1 MSLFPVCSNVP
12 RVFCLY
18 FTRGCTRVLCFFGD
32 NNPYQIKKEMKK
44 ILELLKPYRKKLI
57 GVALIDGIGMI
68 CSLLMP
74 FVMSEIV
81 ERGISEQSIS
91 VVWQYAIIMVLLAIV
106 SVVANILSA
115 KLNTYI
121 SAGYSSDLC
130 RITFE
135 KINSLSYTNYTRLGP
150 SGLLTRATD
159 DIWNVEGTITSL
171 PYTLFTVPVMFIGSA
186 VLAFLADPVLS
197 AVFMLSIPP
206 ILILVLVLMRPLYDM
221 WDKSDK
227 YVDMQNKI
235 VRERLSGLRV
245 VRAFNNERREHER
258 AKFATEEMAKYMIRA
273 NTRGGMVDPFAM
285 LLLNLATV
293 AVIYF
298 GGVRAQ
304 SGSGI
309 STGSIIAVLQ
319 YIGMISNALIN
330 ISWTLAW
337 LPKVRVSMRRLEEIH
352 SCVDEEVIPEGEGK
366 MPDGFDIEI
375 RGLSFTYPDSTRSV
389 IEDLSLT
396 VREGEHIALIGG
408 TGSGKSTLIK
418 LLAGLFEPTD
428 GDIIIGGASYKDM
441 RRGEVRSHFSVALQK
456 ARIFEGSVRDNIRM
470 GNPDATDEE
479 IYKALRL
486 SKMEDFVN
494 SHETGLDYILVGS
507 GQNVSGGQ
515 RQRLNMARTVIK
527 KADVYIFDDSF
538 SALDFLTESEIKE
551 NYEDLLRGKSRI
563 VATQRIST
571 AMSADRIYVLDKGRI
586 IGVGTH
592 AELLSACSVYREIA
606 DSQLGGRREGAYES

>member
-1 MSLFPVCSNVP
+1 
-12 RVFCLY
+12 
-18 FTRGCTRVLCFFGD
+18 
-32 NNPYQIKKEMKK
+32 MKK
-44 ILELLKPYRKKLI
+44 LLELLKPYRKKLV

-68 CSLLMP
+68 CALLMP

-81 ERGISEQSIS
+81 EKGISEQNIS
-91 VVWQYAIIMVLLAIV
+91 LVWKYAVIMVLLAIV
-106 SVVANILSA
+106 SVIANVISA
-115 KLNTYI
+115 KLNTSI

-130 RITFE
+130 RSTFE
-135 KINSLSYTNYTRLGP
+135 KINSLSYTDYTKIGP

-206 ILILVLVLMRPLYDM
+206 ILILVLILMRPLYDM

-245 VRAFNNERREHER
+245 VRAFNNEKREHGR

-298 GGVRAQ
+298 GGIRAQ
-304 SGSGI
+304 AGSGI
-309 STGSIIAVLQ
+309 STGGIIAVLQ
-319 YIGMISNALIN
+319 YIGMITNAVIS

-337 LPKVRVSMRRLEEIH
+337 LPKVKVSMRRLNEIH
-352 SCVDEEVIPEGEGK
+352 SSPDEEKIPEGEGK
-366 MPDGFDIEI
+366 IPNGFDLEI
-375 RGLSFTYPDSTRSV
+375 HNLSFTYPNSTKSV
-389 IEDLSLT
+389 IENISLSIK
-396 VREGEHIALIGG
+396 EGEHIALIGG

-418 LLAGLFEPTD
+418 LLAGLFEPSE
-428 GDIIIGGASYKDM
+428 GEIMIGEASYKDM
-441 RRGEVRSHFSVALQK
+441 RKVDVRSHFSVALQK
-456 ARIFEGSVRDNIRM
+456 AQIFEGTVRDNIKM
-470 GNPDATDEE
+470 GNPDATDDE
-479 IYKALRL
+479 IYEALRL
-486 SKMEDFVN
+486 SKMAEFVD
-494 SHETGLDYILVGS
+494 SHEEGLDYILVGS

-527 KADVYIFDDSF
+527 EADVYIFDDSF

-551 NYEDLLRGKSRI
+551 NYSALLRGKSRI

-571 AMSADRIYVLDKGRI
+571 AMSADRIYVLDNGRI

-592 AELLSACSVYREIA
+592 RELLSSCPIYREIA
-606 DSQLGGRREGAYES
+606 DSQLGGRKEGAYEEE

>member
-1 MSLFPVCSNVP
+1 
-12 RVFCLY
+12 
-18 FTRGCTRVLCFFGD
+18 
-32 NNPYQIKKEMKK
+32 MKK
-44 ILELLKPYRKKLI
+44 LLELLKPYRKKLV

-68 CSLLMP
+68 CALLMP

-81 ERGISEQSIS
+81 EKGISEQNIS
-91 VVWQYAIIMVLLAIV
+91 LVWKYAVIMVLLAII
-106 SVVANILSA
+106 SVIANVISA
-115 KLNTYI
+115 KLNTSI

-130 RITFE
+130 RSTFE
-135 KINSLSYTNYTRLGP
+135 KINSLSYTDYTRIGP

-206 ILILVLVLMRPLYDM
+206 ILILVLILMRPLYDM

-245 VRAFNNERREHER
+245 VRAFNNEKREHGR

-298 GGVRAQ
+298 GGIRAQ
-304 SGSGI
+304 AGSGI
-309 STGSIIAVLQ
+309 STGGVIAVLQ
-319 YIGMISNALIN
+319 YIGMISNALIS

-337 LPKVRVSMRRLEEIH
+337 LPKVKVSMRRLNEIH
-352 SCVDEEVIPEGEGK
+352 SSPDEEKIPEGAGEI
-366 MPDGFDIEI
+366 PNGFDLEI
-375 RGLSFTYPDSTRSV
+375 RNLSFTYPNSTKNV
-389 IEDLSLT
+389 IENISLSIK
-396 VREGEHIALIGG
+396 EGEHIALIGG

-418 LLAGLFEPTD
+418 LLAGLFEPSE
-428 GDIIIGGASYKDM
+428 GEIIIGGASYKDM
-441 RRGEVRSHFSVALQK
+441 RKVDVRSHFSVALQK
-456 ARIFEGSVRDNIRM
+456 AQIFEGTVRDNIKM
-470 GNPDATDEE
+470 GNPNANDDE
-479 IYKALRL
+479 IYEALRL
-486 SKMEDFVN
+486 SKMAEFVD
-494 SHETGLDYILVGS
+494 SHEEGLDYILVGS

-527 KADVYIFDDSF
+527 EADVYIFDDSF

-551 NYEDLLRGKSRI
+551 NYSTLLRVKSRI

-571 AMSADRIYVLDKGRI
+571 AMSADRIYVLDNGRI

-592 AELLSACSVYREIA
+592 RELLSSCPIYREIA
-606 DSQLGGRREGAYES
+606 DSQLGGRKEGAHEEE

>member
-1 MSLFPVCSNVP
+1 
-12 RVFCLY
+12 
-18 FTRGCTRVLCFFGD
+18 
-32 NNPYQIKKEMKK
+32 MKK
-44 ILELLKPYRKKLI
+44 LLELLKPYRKKLV
-57 GVALIDGIGMI
+57 GVALIDGVGMI

-81 ERGISEQSIS
+81 EKGVSEQNIPL
-91 VVWQYAIIMVLLAIV
+91 VWQYAVIMVLLAIV
-106 SVVANILSA
+106 SVTANMISA
-115 KLNTYI
+115 KLNTAV

-130 RITFE
+130 RATFE
-135 KINSLSYTNYTRLGP
+135 KINSLSYTNYTKIGP

-186 VLAFLADPVLS
+186 ILAFLADPVLS

-206 ILILVLVLMRPLYDM
+206 ILILVLILMRPLYDM

-245 VRAFNNERREHER
+245 VRAFNNEKREHGR

-293 AVIYF
+293 AVVYF

-304 SGSGI
+304 AGSGI
-309 STGSIIAVLQ
+309 STGGVIAVLQ
-319 YIGMISNALIN
+319 YIGMLSNALIS

-337 LPKVRVSMRRLEEIH
+337 LPKVKVSMRRLNEIH
-352 SCVDEEVIPEGEGK
+352 SSPDEETIPEGKGEVPK
-366 MPDGFDIEI
+366 GFDIEI
-375 RGLSFTYPDSTRSV
+375 RNLSFTYPDSAKSV
-389 IEDLSLT
+389 VENLSLAIK
-396 VREGEHIALIGG
+396 EGEHIALIGG

-418 LLAGLFEPTD
+418 LLAGLFEPSE
-428 GDIIIGGASYKDM
+428 GEILIGGASYKEVRKVD
-441 RRGEVRSHFSVALQK
+441 VRSHFSVALQK
-456 ARIFEGSVRDNIRM
+456 AQIFEGTVRDNIKM
-470 GNPDATDEE
+470 GRPDATDEE
-479 IYKALRL
+479 IFETLRL
-486 SKMEDFVN
+486 SKMADFVD
-494 SHETGLDYILVGS
+494 SHKEGLDYVLVGS

-551 NYEDLLRGKSRI
+551 NYATLLRGKSRI

-571 AMSADRIYVLDKGRI
+571 AMSADRIYVLDKGRL

-592 AELLSACSVYREIA
+592 KELLSSCPIYREIA
-606 DSQLGGRREGAYES
+606 DSQLGSRKEGVHEE

>member
-1 MSLFPVCSNVP
+1 
-12 RVFCLY
+12 
-18 FTRGCTRVLCFFGD
+18 
-32 NNPYQIKKEMKK
+32 MKK
-44 ILELLKPYRKKLI
+44 ILELLKPYRKKLVS
-57 GVALIDGIGMI
+57 VALIDGIGMI
-68 CSLLMP
+68 CALLMP

-81 ERGISEQSIS
+81 EKGISEQNIS
-91 VVWQYAIIMVLLAIV
+91 LVWKYAVIMVLLAIV
-106 SVVANILSA
+106 SVIANVISA
-115 KLNTYI
+115 KLNTSI

-130 RITFE
+130 RSTFE
-135 KINSLSYTNYTRLGP
+135 KINSLSYTDYTKIGP

-206 ILILVLVLMRPLYDM
+206 ILILVLILMRPLYDM

-245 VRAFNNERREHER
+245 VRAFNNEKREHGR

-298 GGVRAQ
+298 GGIRAQ
-304 SGSGI
+304 AGSGI
-309 STGSIIAVLQ
+309 STGGIIAVLQ
-319 YIGMISNALIN
+319 YIGMITNAVIS

-337 LPKVRVSMRRLEEIH
+337 LPKVKVSMRRLNEIH
-352 SCVDEEVIPEGEGK
+352 SSPDEEKIPEGEGK
-366 MPDGFDIEI
+366 IPNGFDLEI
-375 RGLSFTYPDSTRSV
+375 RNLSFTYPNSTKSV
-389 IEDLSLT
+389 IENISLSIK
-396 VREGEHIALIGG
+396 EGEHIALIGG

-418 LLAGLFEPTD
+418 LLAGLFEPSE
-428 GDIIIGGASYKDM
+428 GEIIIGDASYKDM
-441 RRGEVRSHFSVALQK
+441 RKVDVRSHFSVALQK
-456 ARIFEGSVRDNIRM
+456 AQIFEGTVRDNIKM
-470 GNPDATDEE
+470 GNPNATDDE
-479 IYKALRL
+479 IYEALRL
-486 SKMEDFVN
+486 SKMAEFID
-494 SHETGLDYILVGS
+494 SHEEGLDYILVGS

-527 KADVYIFDDSF
+527 EADVYIFDDSF

-551 NYEDLLRGKSRI
+551 NYSALLRGKSRI

-571 AMSADRIYVLDKGRI
+571 AMSADRIYVLDNGRI
-586 IGVGTH
+586 IGAGTH
-592 AELLSACSVYREIA
+592 RELLSSCPIYREIA
-606 DSQLGGRREGAYES
+606 DSQLGGRKEGAYEEE

>member
-1 MSLFPVCSNVP
+1 
-12 RVFCLY
+12 
-18 FTRGCTRVLCFFGD
+18 
-32 NNPYQIKKEMKK
+32 MKK
-44 ILELLKPYRKKLI
+44 LLELLKPYRKKLV

-68 CSLLMP
+68 CSLLLP

-81 ERGISEQSIS
+81 EKGISEQNIPF
-91 VVWQYAIIMVLLAIV
+91 VWQYAVIMVLLAIV
-106 SVVANILSA
+106 SVAANIISA
-115 KLNTYI
+115 KLNTAI

-130 RITFE
+130 RVTFE
-135 KINSLSYTNYTRLGP
+135 KINSLSYTNYTKIGP

-171 PYTLFTVPVMFIGSA
+171 PYTLFTVPIMFIGSA

-206 ILILVLVLMRPLYDM
+206 ILILVLILMRPLYDM

-245 VRAFNNERREHER
+245 VRAFNNEKREHGR

-298 GGVRAQ
+298 GGIRAQ
-304 SGSGI
+304 AGSGI
-309 STGSIIAVLQ
+309 STGGIIAVLQ
-319 YIGMISNALIN
+319 YIGMITNAVIS

-337 LPKVRVSMRRLEEIH
+337 LPKVKVSIRRLNEIH
-352 SCVDEEVIPEGEGK
+352 SSPDEETIPEGEGDV
-366 MPDGFDIEI
+366 PNGFDIEI
-375 RGLSFTYPDSTRSV
+375 NNLSFTYPDSTKNV
-389 IEDLSLT
+389 LENLSLT
-396 VREGEHIALIGG
+396 VKQGEQIALIGG

-418 LLAGLFEPTD
+418 LLAGLFEPSE
-428 GDIIIGGASYKDM
+428 GEIIIGGASYKDM
-441 RRGEVRSHFSVALQK
+441 RKVDVRSHFSVALQK
-456 ARIFEGSVRDNIRM
+456 AQIFEGTVRDNIKM
-470 GNPDATDEE
+470 GKPDATDEE
-479 IYKALRL
+479 VYKVLGL
-486 SKMEDFVN
+486 SKMAEFVD
-494 SHETGLDYILVGS
+494 SHKEGLDYILVGS

-538 SALDFLTESEIKE
+538 SALDFFTESEIKE
-551 NYEDLLRGKSRI
+551 NYANLLQGKSRI

-571 AMSADRIYVLDKGRI
+571 AMSADRIYVLDNGRI

-592 AELLSACSVYREIA
+592 KELLSSCPIYREIA
-606 DSQLGGRREGAYES
+606 DSQLGGRKEGAHEEK

>member
-1 MSLFPVCSNVP
+1 MAH
-12 RVFCLY
+12 
-18 FTRGCTRVLCFFGD
+18 RVLYAFSRKVRLKQHTSEKND
-32 NNPYQIKKEMKK
+32 RQKMKK
-44 ILELLKPYRKKLI
+44 LFELLKPYRKKLI
-57 GVALIDGIGMI
+57 GVALIDGVGML
-68 CSLLMP
+68 CALLMP

-81 ERGISEQSIS
+81 EKGISGQNIRL
-91 VVWQYAIIMVLLAIV
+91 VWQYAVIMVALAGI
-106 SVVANILSA
+106 SVAANILSV
-115 KLNTYI
+115 KLNTGI

-130 RITFE
+130 RVTFE
-135 KINSLSYTNYTRLGP
+135 KINSLSYTDYVKIGP

-159 DIWNVEGTITSL
+159 DIWNVEGTMTSL

-186 VLAFLADPVLS
+186 ILAFLADPVLS

-206 ILILVLVLMRPLYDM
+206 ILILVLILMRPLYDM
-221 WDKSDK
+221 WDKSDR

-245 VRAFNNERREHER
+245 VRAFNNEKREHGR
-258 AKFATEEMAKYMIRA
+258 AKRATEEMAKYMIRA

-298 GGVRAQ
+298 GGIRAQ
-304 SGSGI
+304 MGSGI
-309 STGSIIAVLQ
+309 STGGVIAVLQ

-337 LPKVRVSMRRLEEIH
+337 LPKVKVSVRRLNEIY
-352 SCVDEEVIPEGEGK
+352 SSPDEEKISEGEG
-366 MPDGFDIEI
+366 DVSRGFDVEI
-375 RGLSFTYPDSTRSV
+375 RDLSFAYPDSSKRVLEGLT
-389 IEDLSLT
+389 LSIK
-396 VREGEHIALIGG
+396 EGEHIALIGG

-418 LLAGLFEPTD
+418 ILAGLFEPSE
-428 GDIIIGGASYKDM
+428 GEIIIGGASYGNM
-441 RRGEVRSHFSVALQK
+441 RKADVRSHFSVALQK
-456 ARIFEGSVRDNIRM
+456 AQIFEGTVRDNIKM
-470 GNPDATDEE
+470 GNPSATDEE
-479 IYKALRL
+479 IYEALRL
-486 SKMEDFVN
+486 SKMADFVD
-494 SHETGLDYILVGS
+494 SHAEGLDYILVGS

-527 KADVYIFDDSF
+527 KSDVYIFDDSF

-551 NYEDLLRGKSRI
+551 NYSSYLRGKSRI

-571 AMSADRIYVLDKGRI
+571 AMSADRIYVLEKGRI

-592 AELLSACSVYREIA
+592 SELLSSCSIYREIA
-606 DSQLGGRREGAYES
+606 DSQLGGRREGKDEE

>member
-1 MSLFPVCSNVP
+1 
-12 RVFCLY
+12 
-18 FTRGCTRVLCFFGD
+18 
-32 NNPYQIKKEMKK
+32 MKK
-44 ILELLKPYRKKLI
+44 LLELLKPYRKKLV

-68 CSLLMP
+68 CALLMP

-81 ERGISEQSIS
+81 EKGISEQNIS
-91 VVWQYAIIMVLLAIV
+91 LVWKYAVIMVLLAII
-106 SVVANILSA
+106 SVIANVISA
-115 KLNTYI
+115 KLNTSI

-130 RITFE
+130 RSTFE
-135 KINSLSYTNYTRLGP
+135 KINSLSYTDYTKIGP

-206 ILILVLVLMRPLYDM
+206 ILILVLILMRPLYDM

-245 VRAFNNERREHER
+245 VRAFNNEKREHGR

-298 GGVRAQ
+298 GGIRAQ
-304 SGSGI
+304 AGSGI
-309 STGSIIAVLQ
+309 STGGIIAVLQ
-319 YIGMISNALIN
+319 YIGMITNAVIS

-337 LPKVRVSMRRLEEIH
+337 LPKVKVSMRRLNEIH
-352 SCVDEEVIPEGEGK
+352 SSPDEEKIPEGEGEI
-366 MPDGFDIEI
+366 PNGFDLEI
-375 RGLSFTYPDSTRSV
+375 RNLSFTYPNSTKSV
-389 IEDLSLT
+389 IENISLSIK
-396 VREGEHIALIGG
+396 EGEHIALIGG

-418 LLAGLFEPTD
+418 LLAGLFEPSE
-428 GDIIIGGASYKDM
+428 GEIMIGEASYKDM
-441 RRGEVRSHFSVALQK
+441 RKVDVRSHFSVALQK
-456 ARIFEGSVRDNIRM
+456 AQIFEGTVRDNIKM
-470 GNPDATDEE
+470 GNPDATDDE
-479 IYKALRL
+479 IYEALRL
-486 SKMEDFVN
+486 SKMAEFVD
-494 SHETGLDYILVGS
+494 SHEEGLDYILVGS

-551 NYEDLLRGKSRI
+551 NYSMLLRGKSRI

-571 AMSADRIYVLDKGRI
+571 AMSADRIYVLDNGRI

-592 AELLSACSVYREIA
+592 RELLSSCPIYREIA
-606 DSQLGGRREGAYES
+606 DSQLGGRKEGAHEEE

>member
-1 MSLFPVCSNVP
+1 
-12 RVFCLY
+12 
-18 FTRGCTRVLCFFGD
+18 
-32 NNPYQIKKEMKK
+32 MKK
-44 ILELLKPYRKKLI
+44 LLELLKPYRKKLVS
-57 GVALIDGIGMI
+57 VALIDAISMI

-81 ERGISEQSIS
+81 EKGISEQNIRL
-91 VVWQYAIIMVLLAIV
+91 VWIYAAIMVLLAIV
-106 SVVANILSA
+106 SIIASIISA
-115 KLNTYI
+115 KLNTSI

-130 RITFE
+130 RVTFE
-135 KINSLSYTNYTRLGP
+135 KINSLSYTNYTKIGP

-171 PYTLFTVPVMFIGSA
+171 PYTLFTVPIMFIGSA
-186 VLAFLADPVLS
+186 ILAFLADPALA

-206 ILILVLVLMRPLYDM
+206 ILILVLIIMRPLYDM

-227 YVDMQNKI
+227 YIDMQNKI

-245 VRAFNNERREHER
+245 VRAFNNEKREHSR

-273 NTRGGMVDPFAM
+273 NTRGGLVDPFAM

-298 GGVRAQ
+298 GGIRAQ
-304 SGSGI
+304 AGSGI
-309 STGSIIAVLQ
+309 STGGVIAVLQ
-319 YIGMISNALIN
+319 YIGMISNALII

-337 LPKVRVSMRRLEEIH
+337 LPKVKVSMRRLNEIH
-352 SCVDEEVIPEGEGK
+352 SSPNEETIPEGEGK
-366 MPDGFDIEI
+366 VPNGFDIEI
-375 RGLSFTYPDSTRSV
+375 RNLSFTYPDSTKNV
-389 IEDLSLT
+389 LEDLSLSLKQ
-396 VREGEHIALIGG
+396 GEHIALIGG

-418 LLAGLFEPTD
+418 LLAGLFEPSE
-428 GDIIIGGASYKDM
+428 GEILIGGASYKDM
-441 RRGEVRSHFSVALQK
+441 RKVDVRSHFSVALQK
-456 ARIFEGSVRDNIRM
+456 AQIFEGTVRDNIKM
-470 GNPDATDEE
+470 GKPDALDEE
-479 IYKALRL
+479 IYEVLKL
-486 SKMEDFVN
+486 SKMADFVD
-494 SHETGLDYILVGS
+494 SHKEGLDYILVGS

-551 NYEDLLRGKSRI
+551 NYAALLRGKSRI
-563 VATQRIST
+563 VATQRICT

-592 AELLSACSVYREIA
+592 NELLSSCPIYREIA
-606 DSQLGGRREGAYES
+606 DSQLGGRKEGTYEE

>member
-1 MSLFPVCSNVP
+1 M
-12 RVFCLY
+12 
-18 FTRGCTRVLCFFGD
+18 
-32 NNPYQIKKEMKK
+32 
-44 ILELLKPYRKKLI
+44 
-57 GVALIDGIGMI
+57 IDGIGMI
-68 CSLLMP
+68 CSLLLP

-81 ERGISEQSIS
+81 EKGISEQNIPF
-91 VVWQYAIIMVLLAIV
+91 VWQYAVIMVLLAIV
-106 SVVANILSA
+106 SVAANIISA
-115 KLNTYI
+115 KLNTAI

-130 RITFE
+130 RVTFE
-135 KINSLSYTNYTRLGP
+135 KINSLSYTNYTKIGP

-171 PYTLFTVPVMFIGSA
+171 PYTLFTVPIMFIGSA

-206 ILILVLVLMRPLYDM
+206 ILILVLILMRPLYDM

-235 VRERLSGLRV
+235 VRERLAGLRV
-245 VRAFNNERREHER
+245 VRAFNNEKREHGR

-298 GGVRAQ
+298 GGIRAQ
-304 SGSGI
+304 AGSGI
-309 STGSIIAVLQ
+309 STGGIIAVLQ
-319 YIGMISNALIN
+319 YIGMITNAVIS

-337 LPKVRVSMRRLEEIH
+337 LPKVKVSMRRLNEIH
-352 SCVDEEVIPEGEGK
+352 SNPDEETIPEGEGDV
-366 MPDGFDIEI
+366 PNGFDIEI
-375 RGLSFTYPDSTRSV
+375 NNLSFTYPDSTKNV
-389 IEDLSLT
+389 LENLSLT
-396 VREGEHIALIGG
+396 VKQGEQIALIGG

-418 LLAGLFEPTD
+418 LLAGLFEPSE
-428 GDIIIGGASYKDM
+428 GEIIIGGASYKDM
-441 RRGEVRSHFSVALQK
+441 RKVDVRSHFSVALQK
-456 ARIFEGSVRDNIRM
+456 AQIFEGTVRDNIKM
-470 GNPDATDEE
+470 GKPDATDEE
-479 IYKALRL
+479 VYKVLGL
-486 SKMEDFVN
+486 SKMAEFVD
-494 SHETGLDYILVGS
+494 SHEEGLDYILVGS

-527 KADVYIFDDSF
+527 EADVYIFDDSF

-551 NYEDLLRGKSRI
+551 NYSALLRGKSRI

-571 AMSADRIYVLDKGRI
+571 AMSADRIYVLDNGRI

-592 AELLSACSVYREIA
+592 RELLSSCPIYREIA
-606 DSQLGGRREGAYES
+606 DSQLGGRKEGAYDEE

>member
-1 MSLFPVCSNVP
+1 MLFSRKVE
-12 RVFCLY
+12 FCTTTHLKEQ
-18 FTRGCTRVLCFFGD
+18 R
-32 NNPYQIKKEMKK
+32 QITKMKK
-44 ILELLKPYRKKLI
+44 LLELLKPYRKKLVC
-57 GVALIDGIGMI
+57 VALIDGIGMI
-68 CSLLMP
+68 CALLMP

-81 ERGISEQSIS
+81 EKGISEQNIAL
-91 VVWQYAIIMVLLAIV
+91 VWKYAVIMILLAAV
-106 SVVANILSA
+106 SVSANVISA
-115 KLNTYI
+115 KLNTSI

-130 RITFE
+130 RSTFE
-135 KINSLSYTNYTRLGP
+135 KINSLSYTDYTKIGP

-159 DIWNVEGTITSL
+159 DIWNVEGTVTSL

-206 ILILVLVLMRPLYDM
+206 ILILVLILMRPLYDM

-235 VRERLSGLRV
+235 VRERLAGLRV
-245 VRAFNNERREHER
+245 VRAFNNEKREHGR

-298 GGVRAQ
+298 GGIRAQ
-304 SGSGI
+304 AGSGI
-309 STGSIIAVLQ
+309 STGGIIAVLQ
-319 YIGMISNALIN
+319 YIGMITNAVIS

-337 LPKVRVSMRRLEEIH
+337 LPKVKVSMRRLNEIH
-352 SCVDEEVIPEGEGK
+352 SSPDEEKIPEGEGEI
-366 MPDGFDIEI
+366 PNGFDLEI
-375 RGLSFTYPDSTRSV
+375 RNLSFTYPNSTKSV
-389 IEDLSLT
+389 IENISLSIK
-396 VREGEHIALIGG
+396 EGEHIALIGG

-418 LLAGLFEPTD
+418 LLAGLFEPSE
-428 GDIIIGGASYKDM
+428 GEIMIGEASYKDM
-441 RRGEVRSHFSVALQK
+441 RKVDVRSHFSVALQK
-456 ARIFEGSVRDNIRM
+456 AQIFEGTVRDNIKM
-470 GNPDATDEE
+470 GNPDATDDE
-479 IYKALRL
+479 IYEALRL
-486 SKMEDFVN
+486 SKMAEFVD
-494 SHETGLDYILVGS
+494 SHEEGLDYILVGS

-527 KADVYIFDDSF
+527 EADVYIFDDSF

-551 NYEDLLRGKSRI
+551 NYSMLLRGKSRI

-571 AMSADRIYVLDKGRI
+571 AMSADRIYVLDNGRI

-592 AELLSACSVYREIA
+592 RELLSSCPIYREIA
-606 DSQLGGRREGAYES
+606 DSQLGGRKEGAHEEE

>member
-1 MSLFPVCSNVP
+1 
-12 RVFCLY
+12 
-18 FTRGCTRVLCFFGD
+18 
-32 NNPYQIKKEMKK
+32 MKK
-44 ILELLKPYRKKLI
+44 LFELLKPYRKNLI
-57 GVALIDGIGMI
+57 GVAVIDGIGMI
-68 CSLLMP
+68 CALLMP
-74 FVMSEIV
+74 FVMIEIV
-81 ERGISEQSIS
+81 EKGISEQNIPI
-91 VVWQYAIIMVLLAIV
+91 VWSYAAIMVFLATV
-106 SVVANILSA
+106 SLAANIISA
-115 KLNTYI
+115 KLSTTV

-135 KINSLSYTNYTRLGP
+135 KINSLSYEDYTKIGP

-159 DIWNVEGTITSL
+159 DIWNVEGTVTSL

-206 ILILVLVLMRPLYDM
+206 ILILVLILMRPLYDM

-245 VRAFNNERREHER
+245 VRAFNNEKREHGR
-258 AKFATEEMAKYMIRA
+258 AKLATEEMAKYMIRA
-273 NTRGGMVDPFAM
+273 NTRGGLVDPFAM

-298 GGVRAQ
+298 GGMRA
-304 SGSGI
+304 GAGAGI

-319 YIGMISNALIN
+319 YIGMISSALIN

-337 LPKVRVSMRRLEEIH
+337 LPKFKVSARRLNEIH
-352 SCVDEEVIPEGEGK
+352 SSPDEETLSESESKIPN
-366 MPDGFDIEI
+366 GFDIEI
-375 RGLSFTYPDSTRSV
+375 KNLSFKYPDSNKNV
-389 IEDLSLT
+389 IENLSLT
-396 VREGEHIALIGG
+396 IKQGEHIALIGG

-418 LLAGLFEPTD
+418 LLAGLFEPCE
-428 GDIIIGGASYKDM
+428 GEIILGTASYKNM
-441 RRGEVRSHFSVALQK
+441 RKAAVRSHFSVALQK
-456 ARIFEGSVRDNIRM
+456 AQIFEGTVRDNIKM
-470 GNPDATDEE
+470 GKPDASDDE
-479 IYKALRL
+479 IYEVLRL
-486 SKMEDFVN
+486 SKMAEFVA
-494 SHETGLDYILVGS
+494 SHEEGLDYILVGS

-538 SALDFLTESEIKE
+538 SALDFLTESEIKQ
-551 NYEDLLRGKSRI
+551 NYTALLRGKSRI

-571 AMSADRIYVLDKGRI
+571 AMSADRIYVLDNGRI
-586 IGVGTH
+586 IGTGTH
-592 AELLSACSVYREIA
+592 SELLTSCPIYREIA
-606 DSQLGGRREGAYES
+606 ASQLGGGMEGKYEK

>member
-1 MSLFPVCSNVP
+1 
-12 RVFCLY
+12 
-18 FTRGCTRVLCFFGD
+18 
-32 NNPYQIKKEMKK
+32 MKK
-44 ILELLKPYRKKLI
+44 LLELLKPYRKKLV

-68 CSLLMP
+68 CALLMP

-81 ERGISEQSIS
+81 EKGISEQNIS
-91 VVWQYAIIMVLLAIV
+91 LVWKYAVIMVLLAII
-106 SVVANILSA
+106 SVIANVISA
-115 KLNTYI
+115 KLNTSI

-130 RITFE
+130 RSTFE
-135 KINSLSYTNYTRLGP
+135 KINSLSYTDYTKIGP

-197 AVFMLSIPP
+197 ALFMLSIPP
-206 ILILVLVLMRPLYDM
+206 ILILVLILMRPLYDM

-245 VRAFNNERREHER
+245 VRAFNNEKREHGR

-298 GGVRAQ
+298 GGIRAQ
-304 SGSGI
+304 AGSGI
-309 STGSIIAVLQ
+309 STGGIIAVLQ
-319 YIGMISNALIN
+319 YIGMITNAVIS

-337 LPKVRVSMRRLEEIH
+337 LPKVKVSMRRLNEIH
-352 SCVDEEVIPEGEGK
+352 SSPDEEKIPEGEGK
-366 MPDGFDIEI
+366 IPNGFDLEI
-375 RGLSFTYPDSTRSV
+375 RNLSFTYPNSTKSV
-389 IEDLSLT
+389 IENISLSIK
-396 VREGEHIALIGG
+396 EGEHIALIGG

-418 LLAGLFEPTD
+418 LLAGLFEPSE
-428 GDIIIGGASYKDM
+428 GEIMIGEASYKDM
-441 RRGEVRSHFSVALQK
+441 RKVDVRSHFSVALQK
-456 ARIFEGSVRDNIRM
+456 AQIFEGTVRDNIKM
-470 GNPDATDEE
+470 GNPDATDDE
-479 IYKALRL
+479 IYEALRL
-486 SKMEDFVN
+486 SKMAEFVD
-494 SHETGLDYILVGS
+494 SHEEGLDYILVGS

-551 NYEDLLRGKSRI
+551 NYSMLLHGKSRI

-571 AMSADRIYVLDKGRI
+571 AMSADRIYVLDNGRI

-592 AELLSACSVYREIA
+592 RELLSSCPIYREIA
-606 DSQLGGRREGAYES
+606 DSQLGGRKEGAHEEE

>member
-1 MSLFPVCSNVP
+1 
-12 RVFCLY
+12 
-18 FTRGCTRVLCFFGD
+18 
-32 NNPYQIKKEMKK
+32 MKK
-44 ILELLKPYRKKLI
+44 LLELLKPYQKKLV

-74 FVMSEIV
+74 FVMSDIV
-81 ERGISEQSIS
+81 EKGISEQNIPF
-91 VVWQYAIIMVLLAIV
+91 VWQYAVIMLLLAIV
-106 SVVANILSA
+106 SVVASVISA
-115 KLNTYI
+115 KLNTAI

-130 RITFE
+130 RVTFE
-135 KINSLSYTNYTRLGP
+135 KINSLSYTNYTKIGP

-186 VLAFLADPVLS
+186 VLAFLVDPVLS
-197 AVFMLSIPP
+197 TVFMLSIPP
-206 ILILVLVLMRPLYDM
+206 ILILVLILMRPLYDM

-245 VRAFNNERREHER
+245 VRAFNNEKREHGR
-258 AKFATEEMAKYMIRA
+258 AKLATEEMAKYMIRA

-298 GGVRAQ
+298 GGIRAQ
-304 SGSGI
+304 AGSGI
-309 STGSIIAVLQ
+309 STGGIIAVLQ
-319 YIGMISNALIN
+319 YIGMITNAIIS

-337 LPKVRVSMRRLEEIH
+337 LPKVKVSMRRLNEIH
-352 SCVDEEVIPEGEGK
+352 SSPDEETIPEGRGE
-366 MPDGFDIEI
+366 MPNGFDIEI
-375 RGLSFTYPDSTRSV
+375 KNLSFRYPDSTKNV
-389 IEDLSLT
+389 LENLSLS
-396 VREGEHIALIGG
+396 VKQGEHIALIGG

-418 LLAGLFEPTD
+418 LLAGLFEPSE
-428 GDIIIGGASYKDM
+428 GEIIIGGASYGKM
-441 RRGEVRSHFSVALQK
+441 RKADVRSHFSVALQK
-456 ARIFEGSVRDNIRM
+456 AQIFEGTVRDNIKM
-470 GNPDATDEE
+470 GQPDATDEE
-479 IYKALRL
+479 IYEVLGL
-486 SKMEDFVN
+486 SKMAEFVD
-494 SHETGLDYILVGS
+494 SHKEGLDYILVGS

-551 NYEDLLRGKSRI
+551 NYATILGKKSRI

-571 AMSADRIYVLDKGRI
+571 AMSADRIYVLDKGCI

-592 AELLSACSVYREIA
+592 SELLSSCPIYREIA
-606 DSQLGGRREGAYES
+606 DSQLGGKKEGTYEE

>member
-1 MSLFPVCSNVP
+1 
-12 RVFCLY
+12 
-18 FTRGCTRVLCFFGD
+18 
-32 NNPYQIKKEMKK
+32 MKK
-44 ILELLKPYRKKLI
+44 LFELLRPYRKKLV
-57 GVALIDGIGMI
+57 GVALIDGVGMM

-81 ERGISEQSIS
+81 EKGISEQNIPL
-91 VVWQYAIIMVLLAIV
+91 VWTYAGIMVALAIV
-106 SVVANILSA
+106 SVIANVTSA
-115 KLNTYI
+115 KLNTII
-121 SAGYSSDLC
+121 SANYSSDLC

-135 KINSLSYTNYTRLGP
+135 KINSLSYTDYTKIGP

-171 PYTLFTVPVMFIGSA
+171 PYTLFTVPIMFIGSA

-197 AVFMLSIPP
+197 AVFMLSVPP

-227 YVDMQNKI
+227 YVDLQNKI

-245 VRAFNNERREHER
+245 VRAFNNEKREHAR

-293 AVIYF
+293 AVVYF
-298 GGVRAQ
+298 GGIRAQ
-304 SGSGI
+304 AGAGI
-309 STGSIIAVLQ
+309 STGGIIAVLQ
-319 YIGMISNALIN
+319 YIGIISNALIS

-337 LPKVRVSMRRLEEIH
+337 LPKFKVSVRRIDEIH
-352 SCVDEEVIPEGEGK
+352 SSPDEEKIPEGKGAV
-366 MPDGFDIEI
+366 PNGFDIEI
-375 RGLSFTYPDSTRSV
+375 QDLSFAYPESNKNV
-389 IEDLSLT
+389 IEGLSLT
-396 VREGEHIALIGG
+396 VKEGEHIALIGG

-418 LLAGLFEPTD
+418 LLSGLFEATE
-428 GDIIIGGASYKDM
+428 GKIIMGGASYSDM
-441 RRGEVRSHFSVALQK
+441 RKADVRSHFSVALQK
-456 ARIFEGSVRDNIRM
+456 AQIFEGTVRDNIKM
-470 GNPDATDEE
+470 GNPNATDDEVYE
-479 IYKALRL
+479 TLHL
-486 SKMEDFVN
+486 SKMADFVD
-494 SHETGLDYILVGS
+494 SHEEGLDYILVGS

-527 KADVYIFDDSF
+527 KADIYIFDDSF
-538 SALDFLTESEIKE
+538 SALDFLTESEIKA
-551 NYEDLLRGKSRI
+551 NYASLLRGKSRI

-571 AMSADRIYVLDKGRI
+571 AMSADRIYVMDKGRI

-592 AELLSACSVYREIA
+592 SDLISSCPLYREIA
-606 DSQLGGRREGAYES
+606 DSQLGTVRKEGAYEEE

>member
-1 MSLFPVCSNVP
+1 
-12 RVFCLY
+12 
-18 FTRGCTRVLCFFGD
+18 
-32 NNPYQIKKEMKK
+32 MKK
-44 ILELLKPYRKKLI
+44 LFELLKPYRKKLV

-81 ERGISEQSIS
+81 ERGISGQNITL
-91 VVWQYAIIMVLLAIV
+91 VWQYAGIMVLLAAV
-106 SVVANILSA
+106 SVVANIISA
-115 KLNTYI
+115 KLNTAI

-130 RITFE
+130 RVTFE
-135 KINSLSYTNYTRLGP
+135 KINSLSYSNYTKIGP

-206 ILILVLVLMRPLYDM
+206 ILILVLILMRPLYDM
-221 WDKSDK
+221 WDRSDK
-227 YVDMQNKI
+227 YIDMQNKI

-245 VRAFNNERREHER
+245 VRAFNNEKREHGR

-273 NTRGGMVDPFAM
+273 NIRGGMVDPFAM

-298 GGVRAQ
+298 GGIRAQ
-304 SGSGI
+304 AGSGI
-309 STGSIIAVLQ
+309 STGGVIAVLQ
-319 YIGMISNALIN
+319 YIGMISNALIS

-337 LPKVRVSMRRLEEIH
+337 LPKVKVSVRRLNEIH
-352 SCVDEEVIPEGEGK
+352 LSPDEETIPEGEGEV
-366 MPDGFDIEI
+366 PDSFDIEI
-375 RGLSFTYPDSTRSV
+375 KNLSFAYPDSAKNV
-389 IEDLSLT
+389 LENLSLT
-396 VREGEHIALIGG
+396 VKQGEHIALIGG

-418 LLAGLFEPTD
+418 LLAGLFDSFE
-428 GDIIIGGASYKDM
+428 GEIIIGGSSYKNM
-441 RRGEVRSHFSVALQK
+441 RKADIRSHFSVALQK
-456 ARIFEGSVRDNIRM
+456 AQIFEGTIRDNIKM
-470 GNPDATDEE
+470 GRPEATDEE
-479 IYKALRL
+479 IYEVLGL
-486 SKMEDFVN
+486 SKMADFVD
-494 SHETGLDYILVGS
+494 SHEEGLDYILVGS

-527 KADVYIFDDSF
+527 KADIYIFDDSF
-538 SALDFLTESEIKE
+538 SALDFLTESEIKK
-551 NYEDLLRGKSRI
+551 NYSVLLRGKSRI

-571 AMSADRIYVLDKGRI
+571 AISADRIYVLDKGRI

-592 AELLSACSVYREIA
+592 SELISSCPVYREIA
-606 DSQLGGRREGAYES
+606 ISQLGREKGGVYEE

>member
-1 MSLFPVCSNVP
+1 M
-12 RVFCLY
+12 
-18 FTRGCTRVLCFFGD
+18 
-32 NNPYQIKKEMKK
+32 
-44 ILELLKPYRKKLI
+44 
-57 GVALIDGIGMI
+57 IDGIGMI
-68 CSLLMP
+68 CSLLLP

-81 ERGISEQSIS
+81 EKGISEQNIPF
-91 VVWQYAIIMVLLAIV
+91 VWQYAVIMLLLAIV
-106 SVVANILSA
+106 SVAANIISA
-115 KLNTYI
+115 KLNTAI

-130 RITFE
+130 RVTFE
-135 KINSLSYTNYTRLGP
+135 KINSLSYTNYTKIGP

-171 PYTLFTVPVMFIGSA
+171 PYTLFTVPIMFIGSA

-206 ILILVLVLMRPLYDM
+206 ILILVLILMRPLYDM

-245 VRAFNNERREHER
+245 VRAFNNEKREHGR

-298 GGVRAQ
+298 GGIRAQ
-304 SGSGI
+304 AGSGI
-309 STGSIIAVLQ
+309 STGGIIAVLQ
-319 YIGMISNALIN
+319 YIGMITNAVIS

-337 LPKVRVSMRRLEEIH
+337 LPKVKVSMRRLNEIH
-352 SCVDEEVIPEGEGK
+352 SSPDEEKIPEGAGEI
-366 MPDGFDIEI
+366 PSGFDLEI
-375 RGLSFTYPDSTRSV
+375 RNLSFTYPNSTKSV
-389 IEDLSLT
+389 IENISLFIN
-396 VREGEHIALIGG
+396 EGEHIALIGG

-418 LLAGLFEPTD
+418 LLAGLFEPSE
-428 GDIIIGGASYKDM
+428 GEIIIGGASYKDM
-441 RRGEVRSHFSVALQK
+441 RKVDVRSHFSVALQK
-456 ARIFEGSVRDNIRM
+456 AQIFEGTVRDNIKM
-470 GNPDATDEE
+470 GKPDATDEE
-479 IYKALRL
+479 VYKVLRL
-486 SKMEDFVN
+486 SKMAEFVD
-494 SHETGLDYILVGS
+494 SHEEGLDYILVGS

-551 NYEDLLRGKSRI
+551 NYATLLQGKSRI

-571 AMSADRIYVLDKGRI
+571 AMSADRIYVLDNGRI

-592 AELLSACSVYREIA
+592 KELLSSCPIYHEIA
-606 DSQLGGRREGAYES
+606 DSQLGGRKEGEHEEE

>member
-1 MSLFPVCSNVP
+1 M
-12 RVFCLY
+12 
-18 FTRGCTRVLCFFGD
+18 
-32 NNPYQIKKEMKK
+32 
-44 ILELLKPYRKKLI
+44 
-57 GVALIDGIGMI
+57 IDGIGMI
-68 CSLLMP
+68 CSLLLP

-81 ERGISEQSIS
+81 EKGISEQNIPF
-91 VVWQYAIIMVLLAIV
+91 VWQYAVIMVLLAIV
-106 SVVANILSA
+106 SVVANIISA
-115 KLNTYI
+115 KLNTAI

-130 RITFE
+130 RVTFE
-135 KINSLSYTNYTRLGP
+135 KINSLSYTNYTKIGP

-186 VLAFLADPVLS
+186 VLAFLADPILS

-206 ILILVLVLMRPLYDM
+206 ILILVLILMRPLYDM

-245 VRAFNNERREHER
+245 VRAFNNEKREHGR

-285 LLLNLATV
+285 LLLNLAT
-293 AVIYF
+293 ASVIYF
-298 GGVRAQ
+298 GGIRAQ
-304 SGSGI
+304 AGSGI
-309 STGSIIAVLQ
+309 NTGGIIAVLQ
-319 YIGMISNALIN
+319 YIGMITNAVIS

-337 LPKVRVSMRRLEEIH
+337 LPKVKVSMRRLNEIH
-352 SCVDEEVIPEGEGK
+352 SSPDEETIPEGEGET
-366 MPDGFDIEI
+366 PNGFDIEI
-375 RGLSFTYPDSTRSV
+375 KNLSFTYPDSTKNV
-389 IEDLSLT
+389 LENLSLT
-396 VREGEHIALIGG
+396 VKQGEQIALIGG

-418 LLAGLFEPTD
+418 LLAGLFEPSE
-428 GDIIIGGASYKDM
+428 GEIIIGGASYKDM
-441 RRGEVRSHFSVALQK
+441 RKVDVRSHFSVALQK
-456 ARIFEGSVRDNIRM
+456 AQIFEGTVRDNIKM
-470 GNPDATDEE
+470 GKPDATDEE
-479 IYKALRL
+479 VYKVLGL
-486 SKMEDFVN
+486 SKMAEFVD
-494 SHETGLDYILVGS
+494 SHEEGLDYILVGS

-551 NYEDLLRGKSRI
+551 NYATLLQGKSRI
-563 VATQRIST
+563 VATQRINT
-571 AMSADRIYVLDKGRI
+571 AMSADCIYVLDKGRI

-592 AELLSACSVYREIA
+592 SELLTSCPIYREIA
-606 DSQLGGRREGAYES
+606 DSQLGGRKEGKYEEE

>member
-1 MSLFPVCSNVP
+1 
-12 RVFCLY
+12 
-18 FTRGCTRVLCFFGD
+18 
-32 NNPYQIKKEMKK
+32 MKK
-44 ILELLKPYRKKLI
+44 LLQLLKPYRKKLI
-57 GVALIDGIGMI
+57 GVALIDGIGML
-68 CSLLMP
+68 CSLFMP
-74 FVMSEIV
+74 FVMSQIV
-81 ERGISEQSIS
+81 EKGISAQNITL
-91 VVWQYAIIMVLLAIV
+91 VWQYAGIMVLLAIICAG
-106 SVVANILSA
+106 ANILSA
-115 KLNTYI
+115 KLNTAV
-121 SAGYSSDLC
+121 SAGYSADLC
-130 RITFE
+130 RSTFE
-135 KINSLSYTNYTRLGP
+135 KINALSYTDYTKIGP

-197 AVFMLSIPP
+197 AVFLLSVPP
-206 ILILVLVLMRPLYDM
+206 IFILVMILMRPLDSM

-245 VRAFNNERREHER
+245 VRAFNNEDREHGR

-304 SGSGI
+304 LGSGI
-309 STGSIIAVLQ
+309 TTGGVIAVLQ
-319 YIGMISNALIN
+319 YIGMISGALIS

-337 LPKVRVSMRRLEEIH
+337 LPKVKVSMRRLNEIH
-352 SCVDEEVIPEGEGK
+352 ASPDEETIPEGDGK
-366 MPDGFDIEI
+366 RPDGFEI
-375 RGLSFTYPDSTRSV
+375 RIEDLSFAYPNSTKNV
-389 IEDLSLT
+389 LEDLSLT
-396 VREGEHIALIGG
+396 VREGETVALIGG

-418 LLAGLFEPTD
+418 LLAGLFEP
-428 GDIIIGGASYKDM
+428 GAGQISIGGVSYRDM
-441 RRGEVRSHFSVALQK
+441 RKADIRRHFSVALQK
-456 ARIFEGSVRDNIRM
+456 AQIFEGTVRDNIKM
-470 GNPDATDEE
+470 GDPTACDDK
-479 IYKALRL
+479 IYKTLRL
-486 SKMEDFVN
+486 SKMAEFVDA
-494 SHETGLDYILVGS
+494 HPEGLDYILVGS

-527 KADVYIFDDSF
+527 EADIYIFDDSF
-538 SALDFLTESEIKE
+538 SALDFLTESQIRE
-551 NYEDLLRGKSRI
+551 NYASLLEGKSQI

-571 AMSADRIYVLDKGRI
+571 AMGADRIYVMDKGRV

-592 AELLSACSVYREIA
+592 SQLMSSCPIYREIA
-606 DSQLGGRREGAYES
+606 QSQLGGRKEASHEA

>member
-1 MSLFPVCSNVP
+1 
-12 RVFCLY
+12 
-18 FTRGCTRVLCFFGD
+18 
-32 NNPYQIKKEMKK
+32 MKK
-44 ILELLKPYRKKLI
+44 LLELLKPYQKKLV

-74 FVMSEIV
+74 FVMSDIV
-81 ERGISEQSIS
+81 EKGISEQNIPF
-91 VVWQYAIIMVLLAIV
+91 VWQYAVIMLLLAIV
-106 SVVANILSA
+106 SVVASVISA
-115 KLNTYI
+115 KLNTAI

-130 RITFE
+130 RVTFE
-135 KINSLSYTNYTRLGP
+135 KINSLSYTNYTKIGP

-186 VLAFLADPVLS
+186 VLAFLVDPVLS

-206 ILILVLVLMRPLYDM
+206 ILILVLILMRPLYDM

-245 VRAFNNERREHER
+245 VRAFNNEKREHGR
-258 AKFATEEMAKYMIRA
+258 AKLATEEMAKYMIRA

-298 GGVRAQ
+298 GGIRAQ
-304 SGSGI
+304 AGSGI
-309 STGSIIAVLQ
+309 STGGIIAVLQ
-319 YIGMISNALIN
+319 YIGMITNAIIS

-337 LPKVRVSMRRLEEIH
+337 LPKVKVSMRRLNEIH
-352 SCVDEEVIPEGEGK
+352 SSPDEETIPEGRGEI
-366 MPDGFDIEI
+366 PNGFDIEI
-375 RGLSFTYPDSTRSV
+375 KNLSFRYPDSTKNV
-389 IEDLSLT
+389 LENLSLS
-396 VREGEHIALIGG
+396 VKQGEHIALIGG

-418 LLAGLFEPTD
+418 LLAGLFEPSE
-428 GDIIIGGASYKDM
+428 GKIIIGGASYGKM
-441 RRGEVRSHFSVALQK
+441 RKADVRSHFSVALQK
-456 ARIFEGSVRDNIRM
+456 AQIFEGTVRDNIKM
-470 GNPDATDEE
+470 GKPDATDEE
-479 IYKALRL
+479 IYEVLGL
-486 SKMEDFVN
+486 SKMAEFVD
-494 SHETGLDYILVGS
+494 SHKEGLDYILVGS

-551 NYEDLLRGKSRI
+551 NYSTILGKKSRI

-571 AMSADRIYVLDKGRI
+571 AMSADRIYVLDKGCI

-592 AELLSACSVYREIA
+592 SELLSSCPIYREIA
-606 DSQLGGRREGAYES
+606 DSQLGGKKEGTYEE

>member
-1 MSLFPVCSNVP
+1 
-12 RVFCLY
+12 
-18 FTRGCTRVLCFFGD
+18 
-32 NNPYQIKKEMKK
+32 MKK
-44 ILELLKPYRKKLI
+44 LLELLKPYRKKLV

-68 CSLLMP
+68 CSLLLP

-81 ERGISEQSIS
+81 EKGISEQNIPF
-91 VVWQYAIIMVLLAIV
+91 VWQYAVIMVLLAIV
-106 SVVANILSA
+106 SVAANIISA
-115 KLNTYI
+115 KLNTAI

-130 RITFE
+130 RVTFE
-135 KINSLSYTNYTRLGP
+135 KINSLSYTNYTKIGP

-171 PYTLFTVPVMFIGSA
+171 PYTLFTVPIMFIGSA

-206 ILILVLVLMRPLYDM
+206 ILILVLILMRPLYDM

-245 VRAFNNERREHER
+245 VRAFNNEKREHGR

-293 AVIYF
+293 VVIYF
-298 GGVRAQ
+298 GGIRAQ
-304 SGSGI
+304 AGSGI
-309 STGSIIAVLQ
+309 STGGIIAVLQ
-319 YIGMISNALIN
+319 YIGMITNAVIS

-337 LPKVRVSMRRLEEIH
+337 LPKVKVSIRRLNEIH
-352 SCVDEEVIPEGEGK
+352 SSPDEETIPEGEGDV
-366 MPDGFDIEI
+366 PNGFDIEI
-375 RGLSFTYPDSTRSV
+375 NNLSFTYPDSTKNV
-389 IEDLSLT
+389 LENLSLT
-396 VREGEHIALIGG
+396 VKQGEQIALIGG

-418 LLAGLFEPTD
+418 LLAGLFEPSE
-428 GDIIIGGASYKDM
+428 GEIIIGGASYKDM
-441 RRGEVRSHFSVALQK
+441 RKVDVRSHFSVALQK
-456 ARIFEGSVRDNIRM
+456 AQIFEGTVRDNIKM
-470 GNPDATDEE
+470 GKPDATDEE
-479 IYKALRL
+479 VYKVLGL
-486 SKMEDFVN
+486 SKMAEFVD
-494 SHETGLDYILVGS
+494 SHKEGLDYILVGS

-538 SALDFLTESEIKE
+538 SALDFFTESEIKE
-551 NYEDLLRGKSRI
+551 NYANLLQGKSRI

-571 AMSADRIYVLDKGRI
+571 AMSADRIYVLDNGRI

-592 AELLSACSVYREIA
+592 KELLSSCPIYREIA
-606 DSQLGGRREGAYES
+606 DSQLGGRKEGAHEEK